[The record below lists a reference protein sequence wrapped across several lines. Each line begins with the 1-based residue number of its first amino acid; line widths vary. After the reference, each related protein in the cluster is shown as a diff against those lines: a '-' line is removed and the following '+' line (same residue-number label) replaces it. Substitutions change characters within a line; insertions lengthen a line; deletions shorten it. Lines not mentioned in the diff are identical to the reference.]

1 VVGELFGDPHMVSR
15 SALRRRAMTAGFHVE
30 RTLGGP
36 LWHYTRLARD

>member
-1 VVGELFGDPHMVSR
+1 VVGELFGDPHMVTR
-15 SALRRRAMTAGFHVE
+15 SALRRRAQAAGLRVD